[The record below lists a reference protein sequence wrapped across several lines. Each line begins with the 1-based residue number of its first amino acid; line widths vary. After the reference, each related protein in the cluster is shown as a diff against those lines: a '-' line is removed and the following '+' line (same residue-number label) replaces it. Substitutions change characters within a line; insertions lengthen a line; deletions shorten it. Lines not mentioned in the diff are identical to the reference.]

1 MKYSSSSFSLLSL
14 SIIALS
20 LLWLALK
27 EHPSSIGLALCLCL
41 FFSVLV
47 PAVVL
52 AVRHEIWI
60 ARVRAAELFRK
71 DFPPGPGINSHFE
84 FVRSKYFYDP
94 SDREAK
100 PLKFNP
106 EMRFPSS
113 QDWLLLASSIPFIF
127 LTASMT
133 FILFLPSQE
142 LPQLLGGTLGAS
154 VLSVG
159 GLSEAGPKDYE
170 NAITIASIAFAG
182 AFLYCLRLFLRS
194 LLAFDFNAATF
205 LRTFIHAL
213 FAIMLA
219 VVIGRTAPDI
229 RSIDGAV
236 SQSAMAQDRKAAAK
250 DNHAA
255 ADASAAV
262 KPQPVSKVMLLLAFA
277 IGFLPDAGFAWMVG
291 KARLILG
298 GRSARLGRAAGQTPL
313 TVIDG
318 IDFMT
323 AYRLNERKISNVQN
337 LAAANPIMLQV
348 EMPAGIYTIM
358 DWVAQAQLCA
368 ALGPQ
373 RFFLL
378 RRLNLRTIF
387 DLERAVLDPA
397 APLGLKQMVGTVLLA
412 NDGKT
417 SIFRNFGVRPL
428 DVTYRD
434 FDKAMTAWVNVE
446 VIEHLVRLIMD
457 DLHIKRFRQLWEDIG
472 AALDNA
478 KQDGSPRSP
487 LKLGSH
493 ETAAKALVHANG
505 YGHDGFTRPEVPFG
519 VNPGR
524 EL

>member
-14 SIIALS
+14 SIISLS

-41 FFSVLV
+41 FFSVLA
-47 PAVVL
+47 PAVIL
-52 AVRHEIWI
+52 AVRHEIWV
-60 ARVRAAELFRK
+60 ARVRAAALFRK
-71 DFPPGPGINSHFE
+71 DFPPGPGIDFHFG
-84 FVRSKYFYDP
+84 FVRSKYFCDP
-94 SDREAK
+94 SDQHA
-100 PLKFNP
+100 KFNP

-113 QDWLLLASSIPFIF
+113 QDWLLLASSIPFVF

-133 FILFLPSQE
+133 FLLFLPSQE

-194 LLAFDFNAATF
+194 LLAFDFTAATF
-205 LRTFIHAL
+205 LRAFIHAL

-236 SQSAMAQDRKAAAK
+236 SQSAMAKAAAK
-250 DNHAA
+250 DTHAA

-277 IGFLPDAGFAWMVG
+277 VGFLPDAGFAWMAG

-298 GRSARLGRAAGQTPL
+298 SRSASLGRGAGQTPL

-373 RFFLL
+373 RFLLL

-387 DLERAVLDPA
+387 DLEGAVLDPA
-397 APLGLKQMVGTVLLA
+397 SPLGLKQMVGTVLLA
-412 NDGKT
+412 NDGKM
-417 SIFRNFGVRPL
+417 SIFQNFGVRPL

-457 DLHIKRFRQLWEDIG
+457 DLYIKRFRQLWEDIG
-472 AALDNA
+472 AALDNT
-478 KQDGSPRSP
+478 KLEGLSRPP
-487 LKLGSH
+487 LRLGVH
-493 ETAAKALVHANG
+493 ETAAKPAVHANG
-505 YGHDGFTRPEVPFG
+505 YGHDRFTRAEVPFG
-519 VNPGR
+519 VNAGR